1 MLRLVPFPNV
11 GLDFLLGK
19 LAHGPLDFL
28 LFRTQFEIQD
38 SPRDCLLGLAW
49 PMKT

>member
-11 GLDFLLGK
+11 GPDFLFGK

-28 LFRTQFEIQD
+28 LFRAQFEIQD
-38 SPRDCLLGLAW
+38 SPPDWLLGLAW
-49 PMKT
+49 LMKT